1 MAAISMFDQIAKNRR
16 NTVILIGVMSLIFV
30 AIGYSTGFIFF
41 RNPYAGL
48 VIGGVIAVVMG
59 LFSYFRGD
67 SLILTVSGAKQ
78 IQKKDHPQLFNVVEE
93 LSIAGGV
100 PLPKIYIMQDEA
112 LNAFATGRDPEN
124 ASVAI
129 TTGLLAKLNR
139 DELQGV
145 MAHELAHVMNRD
157 IMYSM
162 MVGVMAGA
170 IVMLADFALRY
181 MFWFGGGSRGSSDNN
196 NNNQIMMIVGLVV
209 TILAPILATLVQLAV
224 SRQREYLADAT
235 AVKLTRNPDGIASA
249 LEKLSKDTTQDMRAA
264 NRATQHL
271 YIVNPFKKERVKSLK
286 KKAKSTW
293 STHPALDDR
302 ISKIRSLG

>member
-16 NTVILIGVMSLIFV
+16 NTFILIGVMSAIFIL
-30 AIGYSTGFIFF
+30 IGYFSGYIFF

-48 VIGGVIAVVMG
+48 IMGGIFAVVMG
-59 LFSYFRGD
+59 LFSYFSGAN
-67 SLILTVSGAKQ
+67 LILTVSGAKQ
-78 IQKKDHPQLFNVVEE
+78 IQKQDHPQLFNVVEE

-100 PLPKIYIMQDEA
+100 PMPKIYIIPDDA

-129 TTGLLAKLNR
+129 TTGLLQKLNR

-157 IMYSM
+157 ILYSM

-170 IVMLADFALRY
+170 IVMIADFALRY

-196 NNNQIMMIVGLVV
+196 NNNQIMMILGLVLA
-209 TILAPILATLVQLAV
+209 IIAPILATLVQLAV

-235 AVKLTRNPDGIASA
+235 AVKLTRNPNGIASA
-249 LEKLSKDTTQDMRAA
+249 LEKLSRDTHDMRAA

-271 YIVNPFKKERVKSLK
+271 YIVNPFKKERAKSLK
-286 KKAKSTW
+286 KKAQSAW

-302 ISKIRSLG
+302 IERIRNLG